1 MLLVNMCTL
10 DSGEV
15 DRRSLSFD
23 LRSLSFDLMA
33 VWTKW
38 L

>member
-15 DRRSLSFD
+15 DP
-23 LRSLSFDLMA
+23 RSLSFDLMA
-33 VWTKW
+33 VWAKW